1 MAADTDAPAPPP
13 GADRECMACR
23 GTGQV
28 VSMLGG
34 QRRSVECPWCKGT
47 GRRIPG
53 HDAQARWRE
62 GGEREGGD
70 GGAGGREGGEG
81 EPEAPQPPDE
91 PEPAA

>member
-1 MAADTDAPAPPP
+1 MAADADAPAPPT

-28 VSMLGG
+28 ISMLGG

-62 GGEREGGD
+62 GEESG
-70 GGAGGREGGEG
+70 EGGERG
-81 EPEAPQPPDE
+81 GAQPKGPEPPDE